1 MTWLPA
7 STQYA
12 PTKTLLESIEKKLGE
27 DKEVPKD
34 RKENYVR
41 VVREMNYTLGKLE
54 PRWPKDVENV
64 VDNLRSILQEF
75 ETTLVAVG
83 KGSSFFCG
91 SSTNPKQL

>member
-41 VVREMNYTLGKLE
+41 VIREMNYTLGKLE